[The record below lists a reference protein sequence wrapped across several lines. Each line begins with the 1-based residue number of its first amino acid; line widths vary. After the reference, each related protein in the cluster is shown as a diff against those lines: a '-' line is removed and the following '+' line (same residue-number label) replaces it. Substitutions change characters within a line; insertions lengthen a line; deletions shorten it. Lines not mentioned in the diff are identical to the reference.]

1 MKFRFLTTAF
11 LVFVVSVLFSSCSYV
26 TRPVEDKGIT
36 WEEVEAKYVAFEKAD
51 NFTGLEGFSRELLI
65 KPWARW
71 QKDFIRFKLANS
83 LYIQGKYKKAIN
95 IFELLRDSKQFRNKV
110 HLTAGSASLRLE
122 KYDKALKW
130 VLKVYLDLQKSEKI
144 EASKIIFLSY
154 LYSERIDKAALWYSR
169 LNEDKRKA
177 LDAELKDWS
186 KKNPAK
192 RKSFD
197 VILDQEEGSV
207 EQKAQTEEIGEK
219 AEEEIIEIEKDEDQS
234 EVELEFDRDYEP
246 EWNSICVALS
256 LDEKWL
262 KFNAVIKDFTSWYFL
277 KYKGE
282 KYTITFLEFSDPE
295 SIEKLF
301 ATAKEKKCFG
311 VAGPFFSD
319 VYAEDF
325 IEQSVK
331 HSIPIFT
338 YNSFV
343 SDKKGLLF
351 NAKATKDIEAQNL
364 VKYTLKE
371 KEKKTFGLVYID
383 DFEGRKL
390 RDIYWK
396 AIESQ
401 GGRVT
406 GLIPLSADSSSYFN
420 SVAEVVG
427 KPDEIDDAVRTF
439 KWNNK
444 DRYSSSTLMNRALER
459 FLKKIPGKCGFEA
472 LVVLTPTSELPLFIP
487 SFPYLNVEFDFYQK
501 YLKRSV
507 KLKEQDV
514 RKSGYDWKFQT
525 LTVLSPS
532 ELVESQKVIERL
544 GRLVDGMIVF
554 ASENDFSDQN
564 QLYTKMSDE
573 FKKAKERDLFYIE
586 KLLGEVFNIV
596 SESLLKSE
604 KKNIGSMT
612 DVLKEDS
619 FQSVM
624 TGLDVRFDAVNR
636 LVGKGEILI
645 GRKKE
650 PFMTLAEIQEQEKKR
665 AEDRNKERNPNKDKN
680 ENDEEKAN

>member
-1 MKFRFLTTAF
+1 MKFRFL
-11 LVFVVSVLFSSCSYV
+11 FVVLLAAVVSSLLVSCSYV

-36 WEEVEAKYVAFEKAD
+36 WEEVEARYAALEKAD
-51 NFTGLEGFSRELLI
+51 NFTGAEDFSRELLI

-83 LYIQGKYKKAIN
+83 LYIQNKYKKAIN
-95 IFELLRDSKQFRNKV
+95 VFELLRNNKRFRNKV
-110 HLTAGSASLRLE
+110 HLTAGNASLRLE

-154 LYSERIDKAALWYSR
+154 LYSGRIDKAALWYSR

-177 LDAELKDWS
+177 IDSELKDWS
-186 KKNPAK
+186 KKNPKK
-192 RKSFD
+192 RKDFD
-197 VILDQEEGSV
+197 NILDQEEGTV
-207 EQKAQTEEIGEK
+207 EQEAETEEVKEA
-219 AEEEIIEIEKDEDQS
+219 AEEEIVEIEKDKEQS
-234 EVELEFDRDYEP
+234 EVEVEFDRDYEP

-256 LDEKWL
+256 TDEKWL
-262 KFNAVIKDFTSWYFL
+262 KFNEVIKDFTNWYFL

-282 KYTITFLEFSDPE
+282 KYTINFLEFSDLE
-295 SIEKLF
+295 SIGKLF
-301 ATAKEKKCFG
+301 ETAREKKCFG

-325 IEQSVK
+325 IERSIK
-331 HSIPIFT
+331 NSIPVFT

-351 NAKATKDIEAQNL
+351 NAKATKDIEAHNL

-371 KEKKTFGLVYID
+371 KEKKTFGLAYID

-406 GLIPLSADSSSYFN
+406 GVIPLSTDSSSYFN

-427 KPDEIDDAVRTF
+427 KPDDIGDAVRTF
-439 KWNNK
+439 KWKNK
-444 DRYSSSTLMNRALER
+444 ERYSSATLMNRALER
-459 FLKKIPGKCGFEA
+459 FMKKIPGKCDFEA
-472 LVVLTPTSELPLFIP
+472 LVVLTPTAELPLFIP

-514 RKSGYDWKFQT
+514 RKSGYDWHFQK

-532 ELVESQKVIERL
+532 ELVENKKVIERL

-573 FKKAKERDLFYIE
+573 FKKARERELYYIE
-586 KLLGEVFNIV
+586 KLLGEVLNIV
-596 SESLLKSE
+596 SEALLKSE
-604 KKNIGSMT
+604 KKNIGSLV

-650 PFMTLAEIQEQEKKR
+650 RFMTLPEIQEQEKKR
-665 AEDRNKERNPNKDKN
+665 TKERKEDKSLKKDKN
-680 ENDEEKAN
+680 ENDVGMTN

>member
-1 MKFRFLTTAF
+1 MRFRFLTIAF
-11 LVFVVSVLFSSCSYV
+11 LVFVISASFSSCSYV
-26 TRPVEDKGIT
+26 TRPVEDKGIN
-36 WEEVEAKYVAFEKAD
+36 WEEVEVKYAEFERAGD
-51 NFTGLEGFSRELLI
+51 VVGSEEFSRELLI
-65 KPWARW
+65 KPWAKW
-71 QKDFIRFKLANS
+71 QKDFIRFKLANA
-83 LYIQGKYKKAIN
+83 LYIQGKYKKSIN
-95 IFELLRDSKQFRNKV
+95 VFELLKNNERFRNKV
-110 HLTAGSASLRLE
+110 HLTAGSASLRLK

-130 VLKVYLDLQKSEKI
+130 VLKVYLDLQKTGKI
-144 EASKIIFLSY
+144 EASKTIFLSY
-154 LYSERIDKAALWYSR
+154 LYSGRVDKAALWYSR
-169 LNEDKRKA
+169 LNKEKRKVVES
-177 LDAELKDWS
+177 ELKGWS
-186 KKNPAK
+186 KENPKK
-192 RKSFD
+192 RKEFD
-197 VILDQEEGSV
+197 HILDQEEGAV
-207 EQKAQTEEIGEK
+207 EQKAETEEIGEK
-219 AEEEIIEIEKDEDQS
+219 AEEEIIEIEKDEEQP

-256 LDEKWL
+256 TDEKWM
-262 KFNAVIKDFTSWYFL
+262 KFNEVIKDFTNWYFL

-301 ATAKEKKCFG
+301 ETAKEKKCFG

-319 VYAEDF
+319 IYAEDF
-325 IEQSVK
+325 IEQSMK
-331 HSIPIFT
+331 KSIPVFT

-351 NAKATKDIEAQNL
+351 NAKTTKDIEAQNL

-371 KEKKTFGLVYID
+371 KEKKTFGLVYAD

-390 RDIYWK
+390 RDIYWEV
-396 AIESQ
+396 IEGQ

-420 SVAEVVG
+420 SIAEVVG
-427 KPDEIDDAVRTF
+427 KPDDIDDAVRAF
-439 KWNNK
+439 KWRNK
-444 DRYSSSTLMNRALER
+444 DRYASDTLMNRALER
-459 FLKKIPGKCGFEA
+459 FLKKIPGKCDFEA
-472 LVVLTPTSELPLFIP
+472 LVVLTPISELPLFIP

-507 KLKEQDV
+507 KLKEQDA
-514 RKSGYDWKFQT
+514 RKSGYNWQFQK

-532 ELVESQKVIERL
+532 ELIESQKVIERL

-573 FKKAKERDLFYIE
+573 FKKARERDLFYIE

-596 SESLLKSE
+596 SEALLKSE
-604 KKNIGSMT
+604 KNNVGSLV

-624 TGLDVRFDAVNR
+624 TGLDVRFDGVNR
-636 LVGKGEILI
+636 LVGKGDVLI
-645 GRKKE
+645 GRRKE
-650 PFMTLAEIQEQEKKR
+650 PFMTLTEIQEQEKKR
-665 AEDRNKERNPNKDKN
+665 AQDKN

>member
-1 MKFRFLTTAF
+1 MKFRFLFVLLLAA
-11 LVFVVSVLFSSCSYV
+11 VVSSLFASCSYV

-36 WEEVEAKYVAFEKAD
+36 WEEVEAKYTALEKAD
-51 NFTGLEGFSRELLI
+51 NVKGSEEFSRDLLI

-83 LYIQGKYKKAIN
+83 LYIQGKYKKSIN
-95 IFELLRDSKQFRNKV
+95 VFELLKNSKRFKNKV
-110 HLTAGSASLRLE
+110 HLTAGNASLRLE

-130 VLKVYLDLQKSEKI
+130 VLKVYLDLQKDEKI
-144 EASKIIFLSY
+144 EASKIVFLSY
-154 LYSERIDKAALWYSR
+154 LYSGRVDKAALWYSR
-169 LNEDKRKA
+169 LNEDKRKSVES
-177 LDAELKDWS
+177 ELKDWS
-186 KKNPAK
+186 KANPKK
-192 RKSFD
+192 RKDFD
-197 VILDQEEGSV
+197 KIMDQEEGSV
-207 EQKAQTEEIGEK
+207 EQKSETEEVKEK
-219 AEEEIIEIEKDEDQS
+219 AEEEIIEIEKDDEQS
-234 EVELEFDRDYEP
+234 AVELEFDRDYEP

-256 LDEKWL
+256 TDEKWL
-262 KFNAVIKDFTSWYFL
+262 KFNEVIKDFTNWYFL
-277 KYKGE
+277 KYKGV
-282 KYTITFLEFSDPE
+282 KHTITFLEFSDPE

-301 ATAKEKKCFG
+301 ETAKEKKCFG

-325 IEQSVK
+325 IEHSMK
-331 HSIPIFT
+331 YSIPVFT

-343 SDKKGLLF
+343 SDQKGLLF
-351 NAKATKDIEAQNL
+351 NAKATKDIEAHNL

-371 KEKKTFGLVYID
+371 KEKKTFGLAYID

-406 GLIPLSADSSSYFN
+406 GLIPLSTDSSSYFN
-420 SVAEVVG
+420 SVEEVVG
-427 KPDEIDDAVRTF
+427 KPDDIDDAVRTF
-439 KWNNK
+439 KWKNK
-444 DRYSSSTLMNRALER
+444 DRYSSPTLMNRALER
-459 FLKKIPGKCGFEA
+459 FLKKIPGKCDFEA
-472 LVVLTPTSELPLFIP
+472 LVVLTPTSELPLLIP
-487 SFPYLNVEFDFYQK
+487 SFPYMNVEFDFYQK

-514 RKSGYDWKFQT
+514 RKSGYDWYFQK

-532 ELVESQKVIERL
+532 ELVENQKVIERL

-554 ASENDFSDQN
+554 ASENDFSAQN
-564 QLYTKMSDE
+564 QLYTKMGDE
-573 FKKAKERDLFYIE
+573 FKKAKERELYYIE
-586 KLLGEVFNIV
+586 KLLGEVLNIV
-596 SESLLKSE
+596 SEALLKSE
-604 KKNIGSMT
+604 KKNIGSLV

-619 FQSVM
+619 FQSIL

-650 PFMTLAEIQEQEKKR
+650 PFMTLPEIQEQEKKR
-665 AEDRNKERNPNKDKN
+665 SEDRKKDKSSKKDQN